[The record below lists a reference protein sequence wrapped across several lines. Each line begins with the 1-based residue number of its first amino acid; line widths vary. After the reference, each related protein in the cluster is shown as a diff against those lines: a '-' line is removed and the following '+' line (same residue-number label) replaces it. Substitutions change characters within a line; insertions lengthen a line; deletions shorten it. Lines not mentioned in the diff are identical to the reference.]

1 MSNKA
6 NYDGAELK
14 GALTAGGTPSP
25 AVEWNDPAMRR
36 CVATVHAAEPKA
48 VINDPITAT
57 ASTPV
62 TWNAPENAC
71 QELALFGDI
80 VKAAGKTLNNTT
92 FNRGGE
98 SLTHVTL
105 PGGGGI
111 YDFGRGHRDGDGP
124 VTIFEWNAAAQK
136 LEAKAAVG

>member
-1 MSNKA
+1 M
-6 NYDGAELK
+6 
-14 GALTAGGTPSP
+14 
-25 AVEWNDPAMRR
+25 
-36 CVATVHAAEPKA
+36 
-48 VINDPITAT
+48 INDPVTAT

-62 TWNAPENAC
+62 TWSAPENAC

-80 VKAAGKTLNNTT
+80 VKAAGKTLNNAT

-111 YDFGRGHRDGDGP
+111 YDFGLGHRDGDGP
-124 VTIFEWNAAAQK
+124 VSIYEWNAAANK
-136 LEAKAAVG
+136 MEPKATVG